1 MANHFDSSSGV
12 RRARP
17 GSTPIR
23 KANAAN
29 GNSGQTRRSQN
40 SLRHRCE
47 RLSDAVN
54 ETDGWQHLGYGDM
67 PTQVIQ
73 GTAMAPILAVYP
85 AWSENTANLYAALAS
100 SRPDRQGIPE
110 KRPCRDLL
118 YFKSTVP
125 PSHIHVIRGASVRIS
140 VPFGLIRCISPTS
153 GQATPHVRC
162 LPRPSL
168 RDRLHT
174 TREWNQ
180 TAGWRGTVHRNRGVP
195 PQWSSLRSLVEP
207 RLLTRRPW
215 RLHS

>member
-12 RRARP
+12 RRVRP

-40 SLRHRCE
+40 SLRHRRE

-110 KRPCRDLL
+110 KRPCRNLL

-125 PSHIHVIRGASVRIS
+125 PSHKHPFHASSGRICTPFELIPGKTRHAGRPRSMLAACPAHRMSNPIRVIREWNRIAAWTGTARPNPEAQPQS
-140 VPFGLIRCISPTS
+140 SSLRFPVG
-153 GQATPHVRC
+153 
-162 LPRPSL
+162 PRPSKL
-168 RDRLHT
+168 
-174 TREWNQ
+174 Q
-180 TAGWRGTVHRNRGVP
+180 
-195 PQWSSLRSLVEP
+195 
-207 RLLTRRPW
+207 PW
-215 RLHS
+215 RPHS